1 MFLLKNS
8 ALESIFLIDH
18 QGKQVG
24 NIHVQAQHNLFYKL
38 PKAGYDYSSRQYFLS
53 TRVASSGVT
62 LTEPHI
68 SLISG
73 ALCMTYAQKVTV
85 YNKDFILCVNYFC
98 DEKLQIN

>member
-38 PKAGYDYSSRQYFLS
+38 PKAGYD
-53 TRVASSGVT
+53 
-62 LTEPHI
+62 
-68 SLISG
+68 
-73 ALCMTYAQKVTV
+73 
-85 YNKDFILCVNYFC
+85 
-98 DEKLQIN
+98 